1 MNPPIHR
8 ADPAYRRAV
17 RLALLASIVAG
28 LALSLALYRWLDGLF
43 EPGAM
48 TSPDSLLVS
57 LRLLLLGVC
66 LSLALPLLG
75 LAGWLHQQAGR
86 ISTQRRYPL
95 PDTRTLTDMPVREGE
110 AALAHARTH
119 VRLSWL
125 CVGLAAA
132 LMAWAVWSWFAF

>member
-1 MNPPIHR
+1 
-8 ADPAYRRAV
+8 
-17 RLALLASIVAG
+17 
-28 LALSLALYRWLDGLF
+28 
-43 EPGAM
+43 
-48 TSPDSLLVS
+48 
-57 LRLLLLGVC
+57 
-66 LSLALPLLG
+66 
-75 LAGWLHQQAGR
+75 LHQQAGR